1 MDITTIIGIIIG
13 LVLITSA
20 IVVGG
25 DVAVFFNAPSLM
37 ITFGGTV
44 AATLIHFKISHVASV
59 AKVVKHAFA
68 DPKLN
73 SAQLIATLVQVAER
87 ARKEGLLAL
96 EDELNEIGDSFLE
109 RGMQLVIDGA
119 DPELVQEVME
129 TEIMYVAERHTLG
142 KSIIEAMASYAPSF
156 GMLGT
161 LIGLV
166 QMLHQ
171 LNDPAK
177 IGPGMAVA
185 LLTTLYGALFAYLF
199 LNPLAGKLGVRS
211 AEEVLRKELIVE
223 GILAVQAGHNPRMI
237 EEKLKSF
244 LAPEGREHVD
254 LIKERRAHAEHQVPI
269 ETAPG

>member
-1 MDITTIIGIIIG
+1 VDITTIIGIIIG
-13 LVLITSA
+13 LVLITSS
-20 IVVGG
+20 IVMGG
-25 DVAVFFNAPSLM
+25 DIAVFFNLPSIF
-37 ITFGGTV
+37 ITFGGTL
-44 AATLIHFKISHVASV
+44 AATLIHFKVGHVAGV
-59 AKVVKHAFA
+59 MKIVKKAFS

-73 SAQLIATLVQVAER
+73 SAELIATMVRIAER

-96 EDELNEIGDSFLE
+96 EEDINEIGDDFLE

-129 TEIMYVAERHTLG
+129 TDIIYVAERHAQG
-142 KSIIEAMASYAPSF
+142 KSIIEAMASYAPAF

-166 QMLHQ
+166 QMLNQ
-171 LNDPAK
+171 LNDPSK
-177 IGPGMAVA
+177 IGSGMAVA
-185 LLTTLYGALFAYLF
+185 ILTTLYGALLAYLF
-199 LNPLAGKLGVRS
+199 LTPMAGKLGVRS
-211 AEEVLRKELIVE
+211 AEEVLRKELILE

-244 LAPEGREHVD
+244 LAPDGRETVD
-254 LIKERRAHAEHQVPI
+254 NIRERRVYAEHETPV

>member
-1 MDITTIIGIIIG
+1 MDVTTIIGIIIG
-13 LVLITSA
+13 LVLVTAA
-20 IVVGG
+20 IMVGG
-25 DVAVFFNAPSLM
+25 DTSVFFNAPSLM
-37 ITFGGTV
+37 ITFGGTI
-44 AATLIHFKISHVASV
+44 AATLIHFKISHIMGVS
-59 AKVVKHAFA
+59 KVVKNAFS

-73 SAQLIATLVQVAER
+73 SAELIATMVRIAER

-96 EDELNEIGDSFLE
+96 EEDVNEIGDSFLE

-129 TEIMYVAERHTLG
+129 TEIIYVAERHALG

-166 QMLHQ
+166 KMLHQ
-171 LNDPAK
+171 LNDPSK
-177 IGPGMAVA
+177 IGPGMAIA

-199 LNPLAGKLGVRS
+199 LTPMAGKLGVRS

-244 LAPEGREHVD
+244 LSPEGRESVD
-254 LIKERRAHAEHQVPI
+254 MIRDRRVYAEQQTPV

>member
-13 LVLITSA
+13 LVLVTSA
-20 IVVGG
+20 IMVGG
-25 DVAVFFNAPSLM
+25 DTSVFFSTPSFM

-44 AATLIHFKISHVASV
+44 AATLIHFKMSHIMGV
-59 AKVVKHAFA
+59 AKVVKNAFS

-73 SAQLIATLVQVAER
+73 SAELIATMVRIAER

-96 EDELNEIGDSFLE
+96 EEDVNEIGDSFLE

-129 TEIMYVAERHTLG
+129 TEIIYVAERHALG

-166 QMLHQ
+166 KMLHQ
-171 LNDPAK
+171 LNDPSK
-177 IGPGMAVA
+177 IGPGMAIA

-244 LAPEGREHVD
+244 LSPEGRDSVD
-254 LIKERRAHAEHQVPI
+254 MIRDRRVHAEQQTPV